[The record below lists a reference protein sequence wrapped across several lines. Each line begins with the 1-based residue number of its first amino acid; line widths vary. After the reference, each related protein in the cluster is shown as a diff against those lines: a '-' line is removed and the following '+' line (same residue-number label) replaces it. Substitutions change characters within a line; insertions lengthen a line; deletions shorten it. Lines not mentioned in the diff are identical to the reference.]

1 MSQAHTAAYEINAR
15 AVSAAEF
22 YAVACDPRRSVAVE
36 ACAGAGKTWMLV
48 SRILR
53 ALLEGAQPHNILAI
67 TFTKKAAGEMRERL
81 MHWLAEFAQATPAQ
95 RTLELTLRGLSPLE
109 AQRLEPTLQTLHL
122 SLLAAGRP
130 VQIRTFHSWFAA
142 LLRGAP
148 LATLQDL
155 GLPLHYELLEDDARA
170 VAQVWPVFYKQLAQ
184 DTAAHQDF
192 ANLVAVHGRSNVQK
206 ALEGAL
212 NKRVEFTLA
221 DRQGVVAKS
230 VPDAA
235 TWMAQHAPGA
245 MRTQAYLGLACPLA
259 RLSQPAVRAQW
270 LAWAQSLGQEK
281 NKTPQTAAAAVVD
294 AYLALDAQA
303 QQSEGQAQASEDQA
317 QASEDQAQA
326 LGDQARVLEA
336 ALAMLRK
343 AFFVK
348 DEDRLSKNLQSYAAA
363 QEAQTLLQSLCA
375 AQSQHEAWLYQQAMV
390 RLTRLLISCFAG
402 LKRER
407 GWVDMNDIELAALH
421 VLCDADVGAWV
432 QERLDA
438 SISHLLIDEFQ
449 DTSPLQWQALSAWL
463 GSYAGAARAP
473 SVFIVGDPK
482 QSIYRFRRAEPQ
494 VFLDAQ
500 AVIRELGGDLLSCDH
515 TRRNAQAV
523 IQTLND
529 TFVAAQEAQAF
540 AGFRPHTTAS
550 AQAGQVGR
558 LPPIPRLE
566 RSKDLASSWRD
577 SLTTPREQ
585 AEDTLRTLECRQAA
599 QWVAQQIAQGHQA
612 ADIMVLARKRDRL
625 SAMQLALRELGIAA
639 NLAEKKDLAQAPE
652 VQDLVALMDVLV
664 SNHHNL
670 SLARVLKSPLCAL
683 ALHQGDEALVLL
695 ARCSAHHE
703 PALSWWQV
711 LSNLEQE
718 VSDAQGPQTLLM
730 HQSLIEGLREVFVQ
744 LQRWRDWL
752 HSLPPHDA
760 LSRIFHDGDVVAR
773 FVAASPPTL
782 RDAVQANLQAV
793 LSAALQ
799 VDGARF
805 LTAYALVR
813 ALKAGGIQAP
823 QRSLAQA
830 VQLLTV
836 HGAKGL
842 EAPCVLLLD
851 TDAKAPNPPTMGVL
865 IDWPG
870 RAAAPEQFI
879 FLPSEKAACPSSQA
893 LVAREQT
900 AREREELN
908 SLYVAVTRAKTCLML
923 SSVVPHQAAPGSW
936 WQRVPATDLVLDAA
950 PQEGMPPSLPTMAQ
964 AEPPTA
970 SPIPPSVVDL
980 PVLTR
985 LPAAGPVAAAVDE
998 QAALASR
1005 IGEAM
1010 HRLLEWASL
1019 GARDVSAAQ
1028 CAQVAQ
1034 AFMLTAAQAQ
1044 EAADRA
1050 RTILTGQGAWA
1061 WDAQRITW
1069 HANEVPVVVDGQLHR
1084 IDRLVCVA
1092 GPAGP
1097 EWWVID
1103 YKSAAD
1109 PLSHQDLGQQLRRY
1123 RDAVAALHA
1132 GELVRAAFFNAVGQ
1146 VQELTVCV
1154 W

>member
-1 MSQAHTAAYEINAR
+1 MSQARTAAYEINAR
-15 AVSAAEF
+15 PVSSAEF

-81 MHWLAEFAQATPAQ
+81 MHWLAEFAQATPVQ
-95 RTLELTLRGLSPLE
+95 RTLELTLRGLSPHE

-192 ANLVAVHGRSNVQK
+192 AGLVAVHGRSNVQK

-221 DRQGVVAKS
+221 DRQGVVTKS

-235 TWMAQHAPGA
+235 AWMAQHAPVA

-270 LAWAQSLGQEK
+270 LAWAQALGQEK

-303 QQSEGQAQASEDQA
+303 LAPEDQGQASG
-317 QASEDQAQA
+317 DQAQA
-326 LGDQARVLEA
+326 LGA

-390 RLTRLLISCFAG
+390 RLTRLLINCFAE

-407 GWVDMNDIELAALH
+407 GWVDMNDIERAALH
-421 VLCDADVGAWV
+421 VLCDQDVGAWV

-523 IQTLND
+523 IQSLND

-550 AQAGQVGR
+550 EQVGLVGR
-558 LPPIPRLE
+558 LPPIPRFE
-566 RSKDLASSWRD
+566 RSKDIASTWRD
-577 SLTTPREQ
+577 SLTSPREQ

-599 QWVAQQIAQGHQA
+599 QWVAQQIAQGHQVS
-612 ADIMVLARKRDRL
+612 DIMVLARKRDRL
-625 SAMQLALRELGIAA
+625 SAMQIALRELGIAA
-639 NLAEKKDLAQAPE
+639 NLAEKKDLALAPE

-664 SNHHNL
+664 SSHHNL
-670 SLARVLKSPLCAL
+670 SLARVLKSPLCTL
-683 ALHQGDEALVLL
+683 ALHQGDEALILL
-695 ARCSAHHE
+695 ARCSAHHQ
-703 PALSWWQV
+703 PALSWWHV

-718 VSDAQGPQTLLM
+718 VSDSQGSQALLM
-730 HQSLIEGLREVFVQ
+730 HQSLIEALRGMFVQ
-744 LQRWRDWL
+744 LLRWRDWL

-893 LVAREQT
+893 LVAREQA

-908 SLYVAVTRAKTCLML
+908 SLYVAMTRAKTCLML

-936 WQRVPATDLVLDAA
+936 WQRVPAADVAMDAA
-950 PQEGMPPSLPTMAQ
+950 PLDGQAMRPSSPTMAQ
-964 AEPPTA
+964 AEPSTA
-970 SPIPPSVVDL
+970 TSIPPSVVDL

-985 LPAAGPVAAAVDE
+985 RPAAGPVVPVVDE
-998 QAALASR
+998 QVALSSR

-1034 AFMLTAAQAQ
+1034 AFMLTSAQAQ
-1044 EAADRA
+1044 EAAERA
-1050 RTILTGQGAWA
+1050 RNILTGQGAWA
-1061 WDAQRITW
+1061 WDAQRLTW

-1109 PLSHQDLGQQLRRY
+1109 PLSHEDLAHQLRRY
-1123 RDAVAALHA
+1123 RDAVAALHTGA
-1132 GELVRAAFFNAVGQ
+1132 VVRAAFFNAVGQ
-1146 VQELTVCV
+1146 VQELTV
-1154 W
+1154 